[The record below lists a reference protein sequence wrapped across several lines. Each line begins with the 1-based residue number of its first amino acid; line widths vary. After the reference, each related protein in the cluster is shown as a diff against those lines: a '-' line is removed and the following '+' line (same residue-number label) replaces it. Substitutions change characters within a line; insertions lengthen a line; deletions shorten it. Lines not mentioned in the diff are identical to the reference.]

1 VSMLFHSPAGGDAQ
15 RVQAGQV
22 LELTA
27 PVPTDGASVFRRAA
41 YLRIPLDGA
50 CDRVTLD
57 AAALVLRFEPCTV
70 AVARGDADWVRRWQ
84 GSSGTVQVELAYP
97 APVVRVDST
106 LYGQFSLHRVD
117 GEAVSEDATVSGATG
132 SDLSEPFTATVFEVR
147 LDGEKPGLRLAE
159 KHNVIAQ
166 KHAAHRT
173 LSAAAVGVQM
183 LDESE
188 LALQDID
195 RVVELVNGLSALHL
209 AGTPGSPRLTLRSAD
224 GSEVLWQWIEPG
236 PQDSAVDFAPAT
248 LAQDWQPALER
259 ALKLTDDAANAAG
272 TPRPAM
278 LVLPLEVASDAP
290 CRVHVQQANVSALLE
305 RPLLDAPATLRFT
318 GATSQVQAITLTP
331 PTAARRI
338 EVVGHFSGDPG
349 AASGTSGAVPPPLG
363 VHLARG
369 SGAVMPVRLDGPLR
383 CVGVAFGW
391 HPLGA
396 RTGLTVTLGTAADA
410 LRALARARIE
420 TGRTDAGT
428 LYARWPPVD
437 LQAGA
442 YALRLTID
450 EGQGVLAAT
459 PNPAAALLVVTNDA
473 GSRGLALA
481 PDLALLAAADVTAL
495 PVELTLSGHALSA
508 TGEPDGS
515 LRALLDPVSPM
526 LAGMPGWMLEA
537 RSAAP
542 MVMQIET
549 VRVGYTPA

>member
-1 VSMLFHSPAGGDAQ
+1 MRVLFHSPAGGAAQ

-22 LELTA
+22 LELTV
-27 PVPTDGASVFRRAA
+27 PVLVDGASVFRRTL
-41 YLRIPLDGA
+41 YLRIALDGA

-57 AAALVLRFEPCTV
+57 SAALALRFEPCTV
-70 AVARGDADWVRRWQ
+70 AVTRGNADWVRRWA
-84 GSSGTVQVELAYP
+84 GAFRTVQVELAYP

-132 SDLSEPFTATVFEVR
+132 SNLSEAFTATVFEIH
-147 LDGEKPGLRLAE
+147 LLEGEKPGLRRAE
-159 KHNVIAQ
+159 KH
-166 KHAAHRT
+166 K
-173 LSAAAVGVQM
+173 
-183 LDESE
+183 
-188 LALQDID
+188 
-195 RVVELVNGLSALHL
+195 NGLSTLHL

-236 PQDSAVDFAPAT
+236 PQESAVDFAPTT
-248 LAQDWQPALER
+248 LAQDLQPALER
-259 ALKLTDDAANAAG
+259 ALKLADEAAHAAG

-278 LVLPLEVASDAP
+278 LVLPLEVASDSP
-290 CRVHVQQANVSALLE
+290 CRVRVQQANVTALLE
-305 RPLLDAPATLRFT
+305 RPLLDAPATLYFT
-318 GATSQVQAITLTP
+318 GTSSQVQAITLMP

-338 EVVGHFSGDPG
+338 EVVGHFSVDPG
-349 AASGTSGAVPPPLG
+349 AASGSSGAVPPSLG

-396 RTGLTVTLGTAADA
+396 RTGLTVTLGAAVDA
-410 LRALARARIE
+410 LRTLAGARIE

-428 LYARWPPVD
+428 LYARWPAVD
-437 LQAGA
+437 LQGGA

-481 PDLALLAAADVTAL
+481 PDLALLAAADAAAL
-495 PVELTLSGHALSA
+495 PLELTLSGHALSA

-515 LRALLDPVSPM
+515 LRAVLDPVSSM
-526 LAGMPGWMLEA
+526 LAGMPGWTLKV

-542 MVMQIET
+542 LVLQIES
-549 VRVGYTPA
+549 VRVSYVPG